1 MGTVY
6 MMFLSFTLRHR
17 LHNMWREGKKKRL
30 SFLFENCHILK
41 RYKLQYK
48 MSVNVM

>member
-6 MMFLSFTLRHR
+6 MKFLYFTIRHR
-17 LHNMWREGKKKRL
+17 LHNMLLESKKKRL

-41 RYKLQYK
+41 PYKLQYE
-48 MSVNVM
+48 MSINVI